1 MGVGAIYDAEVETI
15 RYDSNFGYVLL
26 GDGKGSFTYSKTYE
40 PLIVTDTKDI
50 IELEV
55 KNSKIFVIASNND
68 PLQVFSF

>member
-1 MGVGAIYDAEVETI
+1 
-15 RYDSNFGYVLL
+15 
-26 GDGKGSFTYSKTYE
+26 GKGSFTYSKRYE